1 MRRVVITGLGAI
13 SPVGNDIPTL
23 WEGVKAGKNGVAP
36 ITKFNSSDF
45 KVHLA
50 AEVKDFDP
58 TEYIDKAEVRK
69 IDLYAQYALAAAA
82 QAMDDSDIL
91 GKIDPTRFGVYIGS
105 GIGGIST
112 IMTEHKKLLDK
123 GPRGISPHFIHMN
136 IMNMA
141 SGRVAI
147 RYGLT
152 GPTLPVVTA
161 CATSTNAVGEAMRAI
176 RHGYADAIVAGGSEA
191 AVNGLCVRGFINCMA
206 LSTNPDPETACRP
219 FDKNRDGFILG
230 EGAAILILEEYE
242 HAISR
247 GAKIYA
253 EVVGYG
259 NTCDAHHVTAP
270 DPAAEGSARAFK
282 EAMAEAKL
290 TEEDVVYINAHG
302 TSTPLNDKTE
312 TLAIKKAFGEEAAKK
327 AYVSS
332 TKSMTGHMLGGAG
345 AIEAVISALA
355 VKEGVIP
362 PTIHYETPDEAC
374 DLNYVPN
381 KAVEAPVTVA
391 FSSSLGFG
399 GHNAVIALRKVE
411 E

>member
-1 MRRVVITGLGAI
+1 MRRVVITGLGAV
-13 SPVGNDIPTL
+13 SPLGNDIPTL
-23 WEGVKAGKNGVAP
+23 WAGIKAGKNGVAP
-36 ITKFNSSDF
+36 ITKFDSSDF

-58 TEYIDKAEVRK
+58 LEYIEKSEVRK
-69 IDLYAQYALAAAA
+69 IDLYAQYALAAAH
-82 QAMDDSDIL
+82 QAMADSDIE

-112 IMTEHKKLLDK
+112 IMTEHQKLLDK

-141 SGRVAI
+141 AGRVAI
-147 RYGLT
+147 RYGLK

-191 AVNGLCVRGFINCMA
+191 AVNGLCVGGFINCMA
-206 LSTNPDPETACRP
+206 LSANPDPETACRP

-270 DPAAEGSARAFK
+270 DPEAEGSARAFREAIK
-282 EAMAEAKL
+282 EANL
-290 TEEDVVYINAHG
+290 TAEDVIYINAHG

-312 TLAIKKAFGEEAAKK
+312 TKAIKKAFGEETAHK

-362 PTIHYETPDEAC
+362 PTIHYETPDEEC

-381 KAVEAPVTVA
+381 QAIRVQPTVV

-399 GHNAVIALRKVE
+399 GHNAVIALRKA
-411 E
+411 

>member
-1 MRRVVITGLGAI
+1 MRRVVITGLGTI
-13 SPVGNDIPTL
+13 SPIGNDVPTM
-23 WEGVKAGKNGVAP
+23 WEGIKNGKNGVAP
-36 ITKFNSSDF
+36 ITKFDSTDF

-58 TEYIDKAEVRK
+58 LEYIDKAEVRK
-69 IDLYAQYALAAAA
+69 IDLYAQYAMAAAH
-82 QAMDDSDIL
+82 QAIEDSDIL
-91 GKIDPTRFGVYIGS
+91 GKIDPERFGVYIGS

-191 AVNGLCVRGFINCMA
+191 AVNGLCVGGFINCMA

-242 HAISR
+242 HAKAR
-247 GAKIYA
+247 GANIYA

-270 DPAAEGSARAFK
+270 DPEANGSARAFQEAIK
-282 EAMAEAKL
+282 EANL
-290 TEEDVVYINAHG
+290 TDDDVVYINAHG

-312 TLAIKKAFGEEAAKK
+312 TLAIKKAFGEEAAHK

-355 VKEGVIP
+355 VKEGIIP
-362 PTIHYETPDEAC
+362 PTIHYETPDEDC

-381 KAVEAPVTVA
+381 KALEVQPTVA

>member
-1 MRRVVITGLGAI
+1 MRRVVITGLGAV
-13 SPVGNDIPTL
+13 SPLGNDIPTL
-23 WEGVKAGKNGVAP
+23 WAGIKAGKNGVAP
-36 ITKFNSSDF
+36 ITKFDSSDF

-58 TEYIDKAEVRK
+58 LEYIEKSEVRK
-69 IDLYAQYALAAAA
+69 IDLYAQYALAAAH
-82 QAMDDSDIL
+82 QAMADSDIE

-112 IMTEHKKLLDK
+112 IMTEHQKLLDK

-141 SGRVAI
+141 AGRVAI

-191 AVNGLCVRGFINCMA
+191 AVNGLCVGGFINCMA
-206 LSTNPDPETACRP
+206 LSANPDPETACRP

-247 GAKIYA
+247 GVKIYA

-270 DPAAEGSARAFK
+270 DPEAEGSARAFREAIK
-282 EAMAEAKL
+282 EANL
-290 TEEDVVYINAHG
+290 TAEDVIYINAHG

-312 TLAIKKAFGEEAAKK
+312 TKAIKKAFGEETAHK

-362 PTIHYETPDEAC
+362 PTIHYETPDEEC

-381 KAVEAPVTVA
+381 QAIRVQPTVV

-399 GHNAVIALRKVE
+399 GHNAVIALRKA
-411 E
+411 